1 MAEKKL
7 LITGANG
14 FVGQQV
20 VRSLGVTESKLYV
33 VLRKGALIDPLLS
46 KRVEKIIY
54 TDNLFA
60 ESVEWWAD
68 QCSGIDTIIHLAWYT
83 KPGKYLNS
91 NENIDCLLGSYHLA
105 HGAKIAGVSRFVGV
119 GTCAEYDLT
128 YGTLSVDTPLKPETL
143 YGSTKVALY
152 HVLRDW
158 YRGSSIEFAWCRLFY
173 LYGEGEHPD
182 RLVPYVKRQLLAGE
196 RVDLSNGTQIR
207 DFIDVKIAGQM
218 ICSIA
223 IGERV
228 GAFNICSGVPKT
240 VREMVLDIA
249 DEYSRPDL
257 LNFGAR
263 DDNLTDLPIIL
274 GVPNFI

>member
-1 MAEKKL
+1 MAEKKI

-14 FVGQQV
+14 FVGRQV
-20 VRSLGVTESKLYV
+20 LRSLGVTESKLYV

-68 QCSGIDTIIHLAWYT
+68 QCSGIDTILHLAWYT
-83 KPGKYLNS
+83 EPGKYLNS
-91 NENIDCLLGSYHLA
+91 NKNIDCLLGSYHLA
-105 HGAKIAGVSRFVGV
+105 QGAKIAGVSRFVGV
-119 GTCAEYDLT
+119 GSCAEYDLT

-182 RLVPYVKRQLLAGE
+182 RLVPYVKRQLSAGE

-218 ICSIA
+218 ICSMT

-249 DEYSRPDL
+249 GEYSRPDL

-274 GVPNFI
+274 GVPNFN